1 MQQGSSLVEVEVRV
15 YCSRELSVCSLM
27 SASLICQYSCHA
39 FKLKTRTASKQED
52 IKWHYHTLVI
62 DPLAKLAIL
71 KSVSSKAFVL
81 LVDGCLFGLSTLRS
95 NNA

>member
-1 MQQGSSLVEVEVRV
+1 MQQGSLLVEVEVRV

-27 SASLICQYSCHA
+27 SASLIYHA
-39 FKLKTRTASKQED
+39 FKLNTQHQNKK
-52 IKWHYHTLVI
+52 IWHYHTLVI

-81 LVDGCLFGLSTLRS
+81 LVDGSPFGLSTLRS

>member
-27 SASLICQYSCHA
+27 SASLIYHA
-39 FKLKTRTASKQED
+39 FKLNTCTASKQED

-81 LVDGCLFGLSTLRS
+81 LVDGSPFGLSTLRS